1 MVILVMFDDA
11 EQRPETFGSGGWRGV
26 IQSVQRAA
34 AILRALGS
42 GSPSLGVTELAERLG
57 LAKPTVHGLL
67 RTLEQ
72 TGLVSQDVTTGKY
85 FLGPGVLQ
93 LGNAYLAGSELR
105 ARSMMR
111 AAALA
116 RQVNE
121 VVWVA
126 VLTGEQVMVIHHEFR
141 PDDEVQILEVGATI
155 PWHACAL
162 GHAIVAHLD
171 DADVDRLLRE
181 PRRALTG
188 RTRTSPEALR
198 KALAAVRDK
207 GVAVENQEANV
218 GDAGL
223 AAPLFDHSGGPVGSL
238 GVVGPAD
245 RLLARGCR
253 TTLTRAVVEVARGVS
268 RDLGASRAAPPR

>member
-1 MVILVMFDDA
+1 M
-11 EQRPETFGSGGWRGV
+11 

-42 GSPSLGVTELAERLG
+42 GSPSLGVTEIADRIG

-105 ARSMMR
+105 ARSMLR

-121 VVWVA
+121 VVWVS
-126 VLTGEQVMVIHHEFR
+126 VLTGDQVMVIHHEFR
-141 PDDEVQILEVGATI
+141 PDDAVQILEVGATI

-171 DADVDRLLRE
+171 QAEIDGLLRQ
-181 PRRALTG
+181 PLRALTG
-188 RTRTSPEALR
+188 RTRTRPDALR
-198 KALAAVRDK
+198 KALAGVRER

-223 AAPLFDHSGGPVGSL
+223 AAPLVDHSGRPVGSL

-245 RLLARGCR
+245 RMLARSAKAA
-253 TTLTRAVVEVARGVS
+253 LSRAVIEAARGVS
-268 RDLGASRAAPPR
+268 RDLGASRAPVRVVR

>member
-1 MVILVMFDDA
+1 M
-11 EQRPETFGSGGWRGV
+11 
-26 IQSVQRAA
+26 IQSVDRAA
-34 AILRALGS
+34 RILHELGS
-42 GSPSLGVTELAERLG
+42 GSPTLGVTEIGARLG

-72 TGLVSQDVTTGKY
+72 SGLVSQDVATGRY
-85 FLGPGVLQ
+85 SLGPRVLQ

-105 ARSMMR
+105 ARSMLR
-111 AAALA
+111 AGALA

-121 VVWVA
+121 AVWVS
-126 VLTGEQVMVIHHEFR
+126 VLVDDAVMVVHHEFR
-141 PDDEVQILEVGATI
+141 PDDAVQILEVGATI

-171 DADVDRLLRE
+171 DADVDRMLRE

-218 GDAGL
+218 GDAGI
-223 AAPLFDHSGGPVGSL
+223 AGAIYDHGGRAVGSL
-238 GVVGPAD
+238 GVVGPAE
-245 RLLARGCR
+245 RLLQRQARAR
-253 TTLTRAVVEVARGVS
+253 LSRAVVETARAVS
-268 RDLGASRAAPPR
+268 RDLGASRSLPTEGRLKHRSPT